1 MQVLLIILVALVLIV
16 SVFSLLKKNSG
27 RDEANHNEFMNS
39 LQSTVAE
46 QKRELD
52 EKQRRIDA
60 LIEELA
66 TSRTKLEDL
75 RQSIS
80 DHEKQRDAMSKSFEN
95 LANEILDNKGQQMQK
110 ANREQIDLMLKPLNE
125 RLKVFGDQ
133 VESVYRSETQDRV
146 ALKEQVV
153 QLTQMN
159 KHLADE
165 AAQLANALKGD
176 NKLQGNWGEMV
187 LERLLESCGLEE
199 GREYEKQEVTTNSE
213 GETIKPDVVI
223 TMPDKRHM
231 IIDSKVSLL
240 AYNGMV
246 NSANPEDSEKF
257 LKLHLDSIKAHI
269 KGIGEKYYHTG
280 RGLHSPDFILLFV
293 PIESALV
300 TALQR
305 EPGLYNMAYERNVV
319 LVSPTLLLATLRT
332 VANVWTQERRIQNIE
347 DILSAAG
354 GLYDKFH
361 GYLESI
367 VEVGKKLESA
377 QEAYNTAMNR
387 LSTGRGNLIKRASD
401 LKKMGVPSNKE
412 IPQELTDRANDD
424 DSDE

>member
-246 NSANPEDSEKF
+246 NSANPDDSEKF

-305 EPGLYNMAYERNVV
+305 EPGLYNLAYERNVV

-367 VEVGKKLESA
+367 VEVGKKLDSA

>member
-39 LQSTVAE
+39 LQTTVAE

-246 NSANPEDSEKF
+246 NSANPDDSEKF

-305 EPGLYNMAYERNVV
+305 EPGLYNLAYERNVV

>member
-1 MQVLLIILVALVLIV
+1 MQVILIILVALVLVV

-27 RDEANHNEFMNS
+27 SNETNHNEFLNS

-46 QKRELD
+46 QKRELE

-66 TSRTKLEDL
+66 TSKTKLEDL
-75 RQSIS
+75 KQSIS
-80 DHEKQRDAMSKSFEN
+80 GYEAQREAMSKSFEN

-110 ANREQIDLMLKPLNE
+110 SNREQIDLMLKPLNE

-133 VESVYRSETQDRV
+133 VENVYRSETQDRV

-159 KHLADE
+159 KHLADD

-176 NKLQGNWGEMV
+176 NRIQGNWGEMV
-187 LERLLESCGLEE
+187 LDRLLESCGLEE

-213 GETIKPDVVI
+213 GDTIKPDVII

-246 NSANPEDSEKF
+246 NSADATDAERF
-257 LKLHLDSIKAHI
+257 LKLHLESIKAHI
-269 KGIGEKYYHTG
+269 KGIGDKYYHTG
-280 RGLHSPDFILLFV
+280 KGLHSPDFILLFI

-300 TALQR
+300 VALQH
-305 EPGLYNMAYERNVV
+305 EPELYNLAYDKNVV

-332 VANVWTQERRIQNIE
+332 VANVWMQEKRIQNIE

-367 VEVGKKLESA
+367 LDVGKKLESA
-377 QEAYNTAMNR
+377 QESYNTAMNR
-387 LSTGRGNLIKRASD
+387 LSTGRGNLIKRAAD

-412 IPQELTDRANDD
+412 IPQDLTDRAHDS

>member
-1 MQVLLIILVALVLIV
+1 MQVALIILVAFVLII
-16 SVFSLLKKNSG
+16 SVYSLMKKNTHPEDS
-27 RDEANHNEFMNS
+27 AKSEFLSS
-39 LQSTVAE
+39 LQSTISE

-66 TSRTKLEDL
+66 TSRTRLDDL
-75 RQSIS
+75 KHSMAEQEI
-80 DHEKQRDAMSKSFEN
+80 QRDAMSRAFEN

-110 ANREQIDLMLKPLNE
+110 SNREQIDLMLKPLNE

-133 VESVYRSETQDRV
+133 VENVYRSETQDRV

-153 QLTQMN
+153 QLTLMN

-187 LERLLESCGLEE
+187 LEKLLESCGLEE
-199 GREYEKQEVTTNSE
+199 GVGYEKQEVTTNSA
-213 GETIKPDVVI
+213 GETIKPDVI
-223 TMPDKRHM
+223 INMPDHRHM

-246 NSANPEDSEKF
+246 NAADHEDAERF

-269 KGIGEKYYHTG
+269 KGIGDKYYHTG
-280 RGLHSPDFILLFV
+280 RGLHSPDFILLFI

-300 TALQR
+300 VALQR
-305 EPGLYNMAYERNVV
+305 EPGLYNMAYDKNVV

-332 VANVWTQERRIQNIE
+332 VANVWMQERRIQNIQE
-347 DILSAAG
+347 ILSAAG
-354 GLYDKFH
+354 GLYDKFQ
-361 GYLESI
+361 GYLESML
-367 VEVGKKLESA
+367 EVGKKLEAA
-377 QEAYNTAMNR
+377 QDSYNTAMNR
-387 LSTGRGNLIKRASD
+387 LSTGRGNIIKRAAD
-401 LKKMGVPSNKE
+401 LKKMGVPSTKE
-412 IPQELTDRANDD
+412 IPQELSDRAHETDT
-424 DSDE
+424 DE

>member
-1 MQVLLIILVALVLIV
+1 
-16 SVFSLLKKNSG
+16 
-27 RDEANHNEFMNS
+27 MNS

-246 NSANPEDSEKF
+246 NSANPDDSEKF

-305 EPGLYNMAYERNVV
+305 EPGLYNLAYERNVV

-367 VEVGKKLESA
+367 VEVGKKLDSA

>member
-1 MQVLLIILVALVLIV
+1 MQIILLLLVASVLVVSILVLLKRNNGNTETL
-16 SVFSLLKKNSG
+16 N
-27 RDEANHNEFMNS
+27 NEFLNS
-39 LQSTVAE
+39 LQSTIAE
-46 QKRELD
+46 QKHSLE
-52 EKQRRIDA
+52 EKQQKIDS

-66 TSRTKLEDL
+66 TSKTKLEDL

-80 DHEKQRDAMSKSFEN
+80 AQEEQRAAMTKTFES
-95 LANEILDNKGQQMQK
+95 LANEILDHKGQQMQK
-110 ANREQIDLMLKPLNE
+110 SNRDQIDLMLKPLND

-159 KHLADE
+159 KHLAEE
-165 AAQLANALKGD
+165 ASQLANALKGD

-187 LERLLESCGLEE
+187 LEKLLESCGLEE
-199 GREYEKQEVTTNSE
+199 GREYHTQHTTTNSE

-246 NSANPEDSEKF
+246 NSTDVDDAEKF
-257 LKLHLDSIKAHI
+257 LKLHLDSIKSHI
-269 KGIGEKYYHTG
+269 KGISEKYYHTG
-280 RGLHSPDFILLFV
+280 RGLHSPDFILLFI

-300 TALQR
+300 VALQKD
-305 EPGLYNMAYERNVV
+305 PGLYNMAYNRNVV

-332 VANVWTQERRIQNIE
+332 IANVWMQERRIQNIE
-347 DILSAAG
+347 EILEAAS

-361 GYLESI
+361 GYLDSMLD
-367 VEVGKKLESA
+367 VGKKLDAA
-377 QEAYNTAMNR
+377 QESYGDAMKR
-387 LSTGRGNLIKRASD
+387 LSVGRGNIIKRAND

-412 IPQELTDRANDD
+412 IPKNLSDMAHESDQE
-424 DSDE
+424 E

>member
-27 RDEANHNEFMNS
+27 SDEANHNEFMNS
-39 LQSTVAE
+39 LQTTVAE

-305 EPGLYNMAYERNVV
+305 EPGLYNLAYERNVV

>member
-246 NSANPEDSEKF
+246 NSANPDDSEKF

-367 VEVGKKLESA
+367 VEVGKKLDSA

>member
-246 NSANPEDSEKF
+246 NSANPDDSEKF

-305 EPGLYNMAYERNVV
+305 EPGLYNLAYERNVV

>member
-1 MQVLLIILVALVLIV
+1 MQVILIILVALVLLV
-16 SVFSLLKKNSG
+16 SIFSLLKRNANST
-27 RDEANHNEFMNS
+27 EPSNHEFLTS
-39 LQSTVAE
+39 LQTTIAD
-46 QKRELD
+46 QRRELE

-75 RQSIS
+75 RENIANQ
-80 DHEKQRDAMSKSFEN
+80 EVQREEMAKSFEN
-95 LANEILDNKGQQMQK
+95 LANEILDSKGQQMQK
-110 ANREQIDLMLKPLNE
+110 SNRDQIDLMLKPLND

-153 QLTQMN
+153 QLTLMN
-159 KHLADE
+159 KHLAEE

-176 NKLQGNWGEMV
+176 NRVQGNWGEMV
-187 LERLLESCGLEE
+187 LEKLLESCGLEE
-199 GREYEKQEVTTNSE
+199 GVAFEKQEVTTNSA
-213 GETIKPDVVI
+213 GETIKPDVI
-223 TMPDKRHM
+223 IKMPDNRHM

-246 NSANPEDSEKF
+246 NATSNEEADAF
-257 LKLHLDSIKAHI
+257 LRLHLESIKTHI

-280 RGLHSPDFILLFV
+280 RGLHSPDFILLFI

-300 TALQR
+300 VALQS
-305 EPGLYNMAYERNVV
+305 EPGLYNMAYDKNVV

-332 VANVWTQERRIQNIE
+332 VANVWMQERRIQNIQ
-347 DILSAAG
+347 DILDVAG

-367 VEVGKKLESA
+367 QEVGKKLDAA
-377 QEAYNTAMNR
+377 QEAYNLSMNR
-387 LSTGRGNLIKRASD
+387 LSTGRGNIIKRAAE

-412 IPQELTDRANDD
+412 ISRELSERAYETDT
-424 DSDE
+424 DE

>member
-305 EPGLYNMAYERNVV
+305 EPGLYNLAYERNVV

-367 VEVGKKLESA
+367 VEVGKKLDSA